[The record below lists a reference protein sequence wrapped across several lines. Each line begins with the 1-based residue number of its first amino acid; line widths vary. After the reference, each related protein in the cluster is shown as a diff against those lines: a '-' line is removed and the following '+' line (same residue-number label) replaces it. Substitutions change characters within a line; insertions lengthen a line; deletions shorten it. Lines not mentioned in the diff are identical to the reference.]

1 MIFPGDRNIKNLR
14 ALLVEMRATLQRIN
28 GNPIMI
34 VESSE
39 RNGKTL
45 KKQILE
51 LVEKIYHGTED
62 KHLKAVV
69 ASLFDTISVVD
80 TIAELRGLNEG
91 KQPEWYVN
99 VDDVDD

>member
-1 MIFPGDRNIKNLR
+1 M
-14 ALLVEMRATLQRIN
+14 M
-28 GNPIMI
+28 
-34 VESSE
+34 VESTE

-51 LVEKIYHGTED
+51 LVEKFYNGTED

-69 ASLFDTISVVD
+69 NSVFDTISVVD

-91 KQPEWYVN
+91 KEPQWFIN
-99 VDDVDD
+99 IDDVDD